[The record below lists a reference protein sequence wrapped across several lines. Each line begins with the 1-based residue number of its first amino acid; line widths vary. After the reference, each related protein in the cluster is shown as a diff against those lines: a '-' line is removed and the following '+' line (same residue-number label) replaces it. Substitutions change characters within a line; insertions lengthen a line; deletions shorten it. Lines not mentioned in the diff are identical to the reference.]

1 MQHRRERPTPRRQ
14 THPPETPQTHLHPPP
29 SPALSPNFKHS
40 LLRAR
45 EASQSQPPFRK
56 PAPFI
61 LPGIHRPLS
70 LYLYPSLFLSLPFPL
85 ALSLSPSPSTF
96 SPSSLTVA
104 TLSYTT
110 RLDPTARPR
119 APPPATTRPPTY
131 NSYVPSDPRAISK
144 IIPYILELGVLSS
157 SVEDRAARVG
167 RRERT
172 RKGLAA
178 AAAATAT
185 ATASATIAASAEAV
199 VTCGDGSLGTRV
211 DARGYR

>member
-70 LYLYPSLFLSLPFPL
+70 LSISIPHSSSLSLSLSP
-85 ALSLSPSPSTF
+85 SLSPSPSTF

-104 TLSYTT
+104 ALSYTT

-119 APPPATTRPPTY
+119 APPPAHHPSANLQLLRTERPS
-131 NSYVPSDPRAISK
+131 SYLQNHPLHSRARRAI
-144 IIPYILELGVLSS
+144 LL
-157 SVEDRAARVG
+157 
-167 RRERT
+167 
-172 RKGLAA
+172 
-178 AAAATAT
+178 
-185 ATASATIAASAEAV
+185 
-199 VTCGDGSLGTRV
+199 
-211 DARGYR
+211 RGG

>member
-70 LYLYPSLFLSLPFPL
+70 LSLYLYPSLFLSLPFPL
-85 ALSLSPSPSTF
+85 ALSLALTLYLLSILSNRGSSLLHHSSRPDRPSPRATPGHHPSANLQLLRTER
-96 SPSSLTVA
+96 PSSYLQNHP
-104 TLSYTT
+104 LHS
-110 RLDPTARPR
+110 RAR
-119 APPPATTRPPTY
+119 
-131 NSYVPSDPRAISK
+131 RAI
-144 IIPYILELGVLSS
+144 LL
-157 SVEDRAARVG
+157 
-167 RRERT
+167 
-172 RKGLAA
+172 
-178 AAAATAT
+178 
-185 ATASATIAASAEAV
+185 
-199 VTCGDGSLGTRV
+199 
-211 DARGYR
+211 RGG

>member
-70 LYLYPSLFLSLPFPL
+70 LSISIPHSSSLSLSLSP
-85 ALSLSPSPSTF
+85 SLSPSPSTF

-104 TLSYTT
+104 ALSYTT

-178 AAAATAT
+178 AAATAT